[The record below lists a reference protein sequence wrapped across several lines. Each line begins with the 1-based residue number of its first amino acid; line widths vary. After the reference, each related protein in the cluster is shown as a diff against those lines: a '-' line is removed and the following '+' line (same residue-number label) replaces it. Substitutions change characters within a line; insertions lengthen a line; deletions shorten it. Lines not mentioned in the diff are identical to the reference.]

1 MLYTFLGWRK
11 LHSETPNLPKVLH
24 KQHNSHLDSLIS
36 FNSSTF
42 HSTSVSHCSAAHCT
56 QHSQSSTVLHINPL
70 PTTPSQSPHGH
81 SSVEAKH
88 RTQHLAFDTSTEWRR
103 SLLFYKTSKVSWMP
117 EGPGEQNWALS
128 NNFAKLE
135 SDKGIWR
142 LWSLAATSLLWDMWE
157 MALYFFSCL
166 SSQTTQSETQG
177 ISQASSMVWDVL
189 SFPWGRKKPKISY
202 LWNDLIAPQS
212 VSVS

>member
-11 LHSETPNLPKVLH
+11 LLSETPNLPKVLH

-36 FNSSTF
+36 FNPSTF

-56 QHSQSSTVLHINPL
+56 QHSQSSTVLHINPF

-103 SLLFYKTSKVSWMP
+103 SLLFYKMSKVSWMP

-142 LWSLAATSLLWDMWE
+142 LESGSYISAVGYVRNGSL
-157 MALYFFSCL
+157 FFLMFIITDNTVRNS
-166 SSQTTQSETQG
+166 
-177 ISQASSMVWDVL
+177 
-189 SFPWGRKKPKISY
+189 R
-202 LWNDLIAPQS
+202 DLPG
-212 VSVS
+212 

>member
-11 LHSETPNLPKVLH
+11 LLSETPNLPKVLH

-36 FNSSTF
+36 FNPSTF

-56 QHSQSSTVLHINPL
+56 QHSQSSTVLHINPF

-103 SLLFYKTSKVSWMP
+103 SLLFYKMSKVSWMS
-117 EGPGEQNWALS
+117 EGSWG
-128 NNFAKLE
+128 AKLSPFQQFCKIGEWQRNLKTLE
-135 SDKGIWR
+135 SGSYISAVGYVR
-142 LWSLAATSLLWDMWE
+142 NGSL
-157 MALYFFSCL
+157 FFLMFIITDNTVRNS
-166 SSQTTQSETQG
+166 
-177 ISQASSMVWDVL
+177 
-189 SFPWGRKKPKISY
+189 R
-202 LWNDLIAPQS
+202 DLPS
-212 VSVS
+212 